1 MNLNFNSTDDISE
14 DDVNISNSVMT
25 PYLNINPH
33 YLDTADQY
41 ILPEDAAPMRSRAQM
56 MFSTIGSATVIGAGV
71 GGMESLRYSGLQL
84 LKGKSARMQFTS
96 AVLKNGGKM
105 AQKFGSMAVLYCACS
120 IICEKSRGV
129 EDEFNTLIGGAAAG
143 GLYMIPSAIN
153 ARSEVAIAEEA
164 KKKISLF
171 RRLPPAG
178 RILFG
183 SLLGVG
189 LGGMLCLYKMKAP
202 DYIREM
208 TKRT

>member
-1 MNLNFNSTDDISE
+1 MNLSFGSGEESSEDKIDIS
-14 DDVNISNSVMT
+14 SSVMT

-56 MFSTIGSATVIGAGV
+56 MFSTIGGATVIGAGV
-71 GGMESLRYSGLQL
+71 GGMESLRYSGLQW

-96 AVLKNGGKM
+96 AILKNGGKM
-105 AQKFGSMAVLYCACS
+105 AQKFGSIAVLYCACS

-153 ARSEVAIAEEA
+153 AKTEIAVAEEA
-164 KKKISLF
+164 KKKLSVF
-171 RRLPPAG
+171 RRLPPIG

-183 SLLGVG
+183 AVVGVG
-189 LGGMLCLYKMKAP
+189 VGGMLCLYKMKAP

-208 TKRT
+208 TKRK